1 MDQRSGYEA
10 RHRDVHQS
18 GTDVER
24 GEIIHS
30 QAKFFSII
38 FWHQSYLLI
47 FLLLISAC
55 KSIRSTQIP
64 TFVTGSNLGDTWVRP
79 VDDMVMLFVPA
90 GELGMGIDDEML
102 NEARQLCKDFL
113 GDLALAV
120 CRDVA
125 FRNEQP
131 VHMVELDSFWIDK
144 TEIHHNH
151 FHYLSCC
158 FKVSSISSIVNL

>member
-1 MDQRSGYEA
+1 LRMCRKVSKDLNQ
-10 RHRDVHQS
+10 
-18 GTDVER
+18 
-24 GEIIHS
+24 IIHRF
-30 QAKFFSII
+30 ALTIPT
-38 FWHQSYLLI
+38 LI

-64 TFVTGSNLGDTWVRP
+64 TFVTGSSLGDTWVRP

-102 NEARQLCKDFL
+102 KEAKQLCKDFL